1 MKLIIFGTG
10 LFYQNRKME
19 LPKSADI
26 LVFLDNNK
34 EVWGKVLDGK
44 KIVSPDSVENY
55 EYDLILLMSKR
66 DEEMKQQLL
75 ALHVEEEK
83 IVTWNCFEKEHE
95 HGKFRYFCGQR
106 LHDAKAKILII
117 STPLGYTGA
126 PLTALYAA
134 MALSGKGYEVVL
146 CAKGGNRKFI
156 NEVVLAGVHV
166 VLCPAIPYLEE
177 EELFWMEQF
186 DAVIVNTFLMLQC
199 ACMISRYRPTIWWIH
214 ECSEK
219 YENYYTNTMNEFS
232 EYVGQIQMTKMDIVG
247 VSSIAKEN
255 FNFFFHDR
263 IYQILPYGIPDKGGM
278 VEPRQGTK
286 NKCVFVVIGSICQ
299 RKGQREFL
307 EAVKRLD
314 SGNAEFWIIGAGA
327 SNEYTDNIMKIAQ
340 QHNNIKVFGE
350 LSRHEMEIVYKEIDV
365 VVCPSLEETMSIVLT
380 EGMMYGKIC
389 ITTDKTGMA
398 DYIMH
403 GRNGLVCEAGNV
415 DSLYSCM
422 QWVLENIDRADE
434 MRMEARKTY
443 EQYFMLDR
451 FADQLEEILL
461 QARQKYGEKK
471 ENSVSE

>member
-1 MKLIIFGTG
+1 MRLIIFGTG

-66 DEEMKQQLL
+66 DGEMKQQLL
-75 ALHVEEEK
+75 ELHVEEGK
-83 IVTWNCFEKEHE
+83 IATWDCFQREHE
-95 HGKFRYFCGQR
+95 HGKFQLFCGSR
-106 LHDAKAKILII
+106 LYNAKARILIV

-134 MALSGKGYEVVL
+134 MALREKGYEVVL
-146 CAKGGNRKFI
+146 CAKEGNRKFI
-156 NEVVLAGVHV
+156 NEVVLSGVHA

-219 YENYYTNTMNEFS
+219 YENFYSNTIK
-232 EYVGQIQMTKMDIVG
+232 EYSDCVCHIETAKMDVIG
-247 VSSIAKEN
+247 VSTIARDN
-255 FNFFFHDR
+255 LNAFFPGR
-263 IYQILPYGIPDKGGM
+263 IEQMLVYGIPDEAKEYEQSKKGR
-278 VEPRQGTK
+278 E
-286 NKCVFVVIGSICQ
+286 KCIFAVIGVLCE

-307 EAVKRLD
+307 KASRRFKGKNV
-314 SGNAEFWIIGAGA
+314 EFWMIGSNAGDK
-327 SNEYTDNIMKIAQ
+327 YTDNIMEMAQ
-340 QHNNIKVFGE
+340 QYDNVKVLGE
-350 LSRHEMEIVYKEIDV
+350 LSRRDMEMAYRDIDV
-365 VVCPSLEETMSIVLT
+365 VVCPSLEETMSIALT
-380 EGMMYGKIC
+380 EGMMHGKIC
-389 ITTDKTGMA
+389 ITTDRTGMA
-398 DYIMH
+398 DYIVH

-415 DSLYSCM
+415 DSLYGCM
-422 QWVLENIDRADE
+422 KWVLDNGDKLDD
-434 MRMEARKTY
+434 MRLEARKTY
-443 EQYFMLDR
+443 EQYFTLDQ
-451 FADQLEEILL
+451 FADRLEGVLL
-461 QARQKYGEKK
+461 QAKQKFGEKK
-471 ENSVSE
+471 ESLMSE